1 VNSGWTQELLGWL
14 NVHPTWGVTIVF
26 LIAFFESLALV
37 GLLLPGI
44 MLLFGIGALIGLGL
58 LDLIPVWIAASSGAI
73 LGDSLSYLL
82 GHRLR
87 GHLLDFWPFS
97 RYPRLMERGAL
108 FFSAHGAKSVVAG
121 RFIGPLRPII
131 PAVAGMMGMKPS
143 RFLAVAIPACIGWA
157 PSFLLPGV
165 LFGASLEVASEYTG
179 RLTVILIILV
189 AVLWLTW
196 WVMRLVYEPL
206 ASRSARWLR
215 HAIRWSRRHPV
226 LGRVAG
232 PLLDPS
238 RPEVLAVSMLGILL
252 VVLFWGLLM
261 LLLLS
266 PFSAQ
271 PQAMDQAVQAL
282 ALSLRNHLADPVM
295 VAIAQMSRWPVP
307 IFSALAL
314 LLWLYGA
321 RRYSAAIHW
330 FIAIGGG
337 ALIHLLLS
345 WGLRNTPQV
354 IELTG
359 QAIKGPS
366 AAMNLITVVLS
377 FFAVMEAGEL
387 KRRYRQWPYIAAALM
402 LILLTL
408 ARIYL
413 GMEWFSGALI
423 GIVFGLAWTTVV
435 GIAYRQRAKRRF
447 SGGIASAIFY
457 GAFLVLFTW
466 QVQLHSRTDLNLL
479 QAAIVES
486 EITEGDWW
494 EGQWRDL
501 PTERTSLASVASR
514 RFNAQI
520 AVNPDKIAE
529 LLEQAG
535 WERVPESDW
544 RWILQAL
551 NPKPDQASIPLL
563 GRAYQGRSEALLM
576 RRNLEAKGR
585 MLTVR
590 MWDSGVRLLP
600 GRQILYLGQ
609 LSEEQLVQRFGLF
622 SFWRSIP
629 ISDHD
634 TEWVREALGEL
645 DQKTERGKL
654 LLLREKPER
663 SVNSHIAPAS
673 RMLALNPS
681 KA

>member
-1 VNSGWTQELLGWL
+1 VETGWTQELLGWL
-14 NVHPTWGVTIVF
+14 NAHPGWGVAMVF
-26 LIAFFESLALV
+26 LVAFFESLALV

-44 MLLFGIGALIGLGL
+44 MILFGVGALIGLGL
-58 LDLIPVWIAASSGAI
+58 LDLVPIWIAASSGAI
-73 LGDSLSYLL
+73 LGDSVSYLL
-82 GHRLR
+82 GHRFR
-87 GHLLDFWPFS
+87 GHLMDFWPFS
-97 RYPRLMERGAL
+97 RYPGLMERGAR
-108 FFSAHGAKSVVAG
+108 FFHAHGAKSLVAG

-143 RFLAVAIPACIGWA
+143 RFLAVDIPACISWA
-157 PSFLLPGV
+157 PSFLLPGL

-179 RLTVILIILV
+179 RLTVILVILV

-196 WVMRLVYEPL
+196 WLMRLVYEPL
-206 ASRSARWLR
+206 AGRSARWLR

-238 RPEVLAVSMLGILL
+238 RPDVLSVSMLGILL
-252 VVLFWGLLM
+252 VILFWGLLM

-271 PQAMDQAVQAL
+271 PQAMDQAVQNL

-295 VAIAQMSRWPVP
+295 VAIAQLSRWPVSV
-307 IFSALAL
+307 FAAVAL

-321 RRYSAAIHW
+321 RRYSAAVHW
-330 FIAIGGG
+330 FIAIVGG

-345 WGLRNTPQV
+345 WSLRNTPQV
-354 IELTG
+354 IELTD

-366 AAMNLITVVLS
+366 AAMNLITVVLT

-387 KRRYRQWPYIAAALM
+387 RRRFRQWPYIAAALM

-408 ARIYL
+408 SRIYL
-413 GMEWFSGALI
+413 GMEWLSGALI

-447 SGGIASAIFY
+447 SGGIASLIFY
-457 GAFLVLFTW
+457 GAFLVLFAW
-466 QVQLHSRTDLNLL
+466 QVQEHSSTDLNLL
-479 QAAIVES
+479 QTAIVEREIGEEHWWDS
-486 EITEGDWW
+486 E
-494 EGQWRDL
+494 WRNL
-501 PTERTSLASVASR
+501 PKERTSLASVASR

-520 AVNPDKIAE
+520 GVSPDEIAR

-551 NPKPDQASIPLL
+551 NPEPDQASLPLL
-563 GRAYQGRSEALLM
+563 GRAYQGRSEELLM
-576 RRNLEAKGR
+576 RRNLEVKGS

-600 GRQILYLGQ
+600 QRKALYLGQ

-622 SFWRSIP
+622 SYWRSVP
-629 ISDHD
+629 GSDSD
-634 TEWVREALGEL
+634 MRWVREALGEL
-645 DQKTERGKL
+645 DQKIEQGKL
-654 LLLREKPER
+654 LLLREKP
-663 SVNSHIAPAS
+663 
-673 RMLALNPS
+673 
-681 KA
+681 

>member
-1 VNSGWTQELLGWL
+1 MESGWTQELLGWL
-14 NVHPTWGVTIVF
+14 NAHPGWGVTIVF

-44 MLLFGIGALIGLGL
+44 MILFGVGTLIGLGL
-58 LDLIPVWIAASSGAI
+58 LDLIPIWIAASCGAL
-73 LGDSLSYLL
+73 LGDSVSYLL
-82 GHRLR
+82 GHRFR

-97 RYPRLMERGAL
+97 RYPGLMEHGAL
-108 FFSAHGAKSVVAG
+108 FFNAHGAKSVMAG

-143 RFLAVAIPACIGWA
+143 RFLSIDILACITWA
-157 PSFLLPGV
+157 PSFLLPGL

-179 RLTVILIILV
+179 RLTVILVILV

-196 WVMRLVYEPL
+196 WLMRLAYEPL

-215 HAIRWSRRHPV
+215 HAIRWGRRHPV

-238 RPEVLAVSMLGILL
+238 RPDVLAVSMLGILL
-252 VVLFWGLLM
+252 VMLFWGLLM
-261 LLLLS
+261 LLFLS

-271 PQAMDQAVQAL
+271 PQAMDQAVQNL

-295 VAIAQMSRWPVP
+295 VAIAQLSRWPVSV
-307 IFSALAL
+307 FSAVAL

-321 RRYSAAIHW
+321 RRYSAAVHW
-330 FIAIGGG
+330 FIAIVGG

-345 WGLRNTPQV
+345 WSLRNTPQV
-354 IELTG
+354 IEWADH
-359 QAIKGPS
+359 AIKGPS
-366 AAMNLITVVLS
+366 AAMNLITVVLT

-387 KRRYRQWPYIAAALM
+387 RRRYRQWPYIAAALI

-408 ARIYL
+408 SRIYL
-413 GMEWFSGALI
+413 GMEWLSGALI
-423 GIVFGLAWTTVV
+423 GIGFGLAWTTVV

-447 SGGIASAIFY
+447 SGGIASLIFY
-457 GAFLVLFTW
+457 GAFLVLFAW
-466 QVQLHSRTDLNLL
+466 QVQEHSSTDLGLL
-479 QAAIVES
+479 QAPIAEREIGEEHWWNS
-486 EITEGDWW
+486 E
-494 EGQWRDL
+494 WRNL
-501 PTERTSLASVASR
+501 AKERTRLASVASR
-514 RFNAQI
+514 QFNAQI
-520 AVNPDKIAE
+520 AVNPDEIAR

-544 RWILQAL
+544 RWIVQAL
-551 NPKPDQASIPLL
+551 NPEPDQASLPLL
-563 GRAYQGRSEALLM
+563 GRAYQGRSEELLM
-576 RRNLEAKGR
+576 RKNLKAKGS

-600 GRQILYLGQ
+600 EHQALYLGQ

-622 SFWRSIP
+622 SYWRSVP
-629 ISDHD
+629 GGDRD
-634 TEWVREALGEL
+634 MGWVREALGEL
-645 DQKTERGKL
+645 DQKIEQGNL
-654 LLLREKPER
+654 LLLREK
-663 SVNSHIAPAS
+663 
-673 RMLALNPS
+673 L
-681 KA
+681 